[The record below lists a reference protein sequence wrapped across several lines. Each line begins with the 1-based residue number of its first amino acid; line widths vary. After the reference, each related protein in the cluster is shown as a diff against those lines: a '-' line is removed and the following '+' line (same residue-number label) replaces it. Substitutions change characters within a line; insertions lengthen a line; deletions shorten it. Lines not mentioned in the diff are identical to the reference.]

1 MNDIVERYELKLL
14 INIIL
19 NNNYKN
25 VAIQLPDCML
35 KDSLCITNFLKNEFQ
50 KYNKEI
56 IFNESKKNNSNR
68 ENDNNGSINRND
80 SGCSSPYCCKEK
92 KNEDNLYTNE
102 NKKNKWSNNKTDDY
116 KVNIR
121 SSVHVDIDNN
131 NNNNNNNN
139 NINNNNNNNNN
150 NINNNNNNINNI
162 NNINNNNNNNNNHK
176 HVNLYILGDTTLNEC
191 CEDYVSA
198 EHVEAD
204 FLVHYGISCQSFII
218 PFIPSIYIFNKKK
231 IEDNFFHN
239 IKKYLK
245 NENVLN
251 QNKISIL
258 LCDASYVHVLPELVR
273 CFFYKIEKN
282 NNICTDLKNEEEKE
296 INDFLSFCRYN
307 NKIIYNVDEKIYAN
321 KTFYKKG
328 EDNYNEYNRMDL
340 KNDNNRNNNVYYDNN
355 EDEDDIIFTNIIV
368 CLYRIANNINGK
380 VCYGFFNNY
389 VDFDI
394 KDKVED
400 KYLFMCGRLVFKV
413 FYNMK
418 KEMFFYKIVE
428 KKKEEMQIYKQNGDY
443 ELLNNKNMNLFIF
456 SSDNKNFINRCL
468 LEYNNCNNIYIYDT
482 KDIFIKDT
490 RKIIDKVLLK
500 RYSLIEKCKQVNNV
514 GILISN
520 VNLEKNKDIRILI
533 NYILRKN
540 KKKCFTIV
548 TNKLNTAKLE
558 NFYDIEIYILLTC
571 PENNLLELK
580 DFSKKIINP
589 YEFFIA
595 YNYVEWEGKYL
606 FDFFELLN
614 ISSIKK
620 EYQAIHNNKY
630 FLWNIDKEF
639 CSLKNHHKDNN
650 DKKQNV
656 IQQNNSILEKYDHL
670 IDSNLSISIEDQ
682 KQFITRFDE
691 KSQMCTYFLNLLK
704 ENHKREYKGV
714 DMNYNIDHVP
724 HIVKGLD
731 GIAQKYD
738 TDVKHL
744 KNTDTN

>member
-1 MNDIVERYELKLL
+1 MHDIVERYELKLL

-35 KDSLCITNFLKNEFQ
+35 KDSLCITNLLKNEFQ

-56 IFNESKKNNSNR
+56 IFNESIK
-68 ENDNNGSINRND
+68 NNGSINRND
-80 SGCSSPYCCKEK
+80 SECSPYCCKEK
-92 KNEDNLYTNE
+92 KNGEDLHTNE
-102 NKKNKWSNNKTDDY
+102 KKKNNCNDNKMDDD
-116 KVNIR
+116 KGNIK
-121 SSVHVDIDNN
+121 SSVHVDVVENNNNNNEHNNEHNINHNN
-131 NNNNNNNN
+131 NNNNNNKD
-139 NINNNNNNNNN
+139 
-150 NINNNNNNINNI
+150 
-162 NNINNNNNNNNNHK
+162 K

-204 FLVHYGISCQSFII
+204 FLVHYGISCQSFIT
-218 PFIPSIYIFNKKK
+218 PFIPSIYIFNKQN

-239 IKKYLK
+239 IKQYLK
-245 NENVLN
+245 NENVFK
-251 QNKISIL
+251 QNKTSII
-258 LCDASYVHVLPELVR
+258 LCDASFAHVLPELVR
-273 CFFYKIEKN
+273 CFFDKIEKN
-282 NNICTDLKNEEEKE
+282 NNICTDLKNEEKKE
-296 INDFLSFCRYN
+296 INDSLSFYNYN
-307 NKIIYNVDEKIYAN
+307 NKVLYNVDDKMYVN
-321 KTFYKKG
+321 KTFYEKG
-328 EDNYNEYNRMDL
+328 EDNYNECNITDL
-340 KNDNNRNNNVYYDNN
+340 KNDNNRNNDDYYDNS
-355 EDEDDIIFTNIIV
+355 EDDMIFTNIIV

-389 VDFDI
+389 VEFDI
-394 KDKVED
+394 KDKIED

-418 KEMFFYKIVE
+418 KEMIVYKIVE
-428 KKKEEMQIYKQNGDY
+428 KKKEERQIYEENGDD
-443 ELLNNKNMNLFIF
+443 ELINNKNMNLFIF

-468 LEYNNCNNIYIYDT
+468 LEYNNCNNIYIYDS

-520 VNLEKNKDIRILI
+520 VNLEKNKEIRILI

-540 KKKCFTIV
+540 KKKCFTVV

-580 DFSKKIINP
+580 EFSKKIINP

-595 YNYVEWEGKYL
+595 YNYIEWDGKYV

-630 FLWNIDKEF
+630 FLWNMDADFFTI
-639 CSLKNHHKDNN
+639 KNHHKDNKDNN
-650 DKKQNV
+650 DENV
-656 IQQNNSILEKYDHL
+656 NVIIQQNNLVLEKYDHL
-670 IDSNLSISIEDQ
+670 IDTNLSISVEDQ
-682 KQFITRFDE
+682 KKFITRFQED
-691 KSQMCTYFLNLLK
+691 SQMCTYFLNILK
-704 ENHKREYKGV
+704 ENNKREYKGV
-714 DMNYNIDHVP
+714 DINYNTDHVP
-724 HIVKGLD
+724 HIVKGLY

-738 TDVKHL
+738 TDIKHL
-744 KNTDTN
+744 KEQ

>member
-35 KDSLCITNFLKNEFQ
+35 KDSLCIINLLKNEFQ

-56 IFNESKKNNSNR
+56 IVNEAIKNNSNK
-68 ENDNNGSINRND
+68 ENDNNGSINTND
-80 SGCSSPYCCKEK
+80 NECSPYCCKEK
-92 KNEDNLYTNE
+92 KNEEDIHTNE
-102 NKKNKWSNNKTDDY
+102 NKKNNCNNDKMDDD
-116 KVNIR
+116 KGIIKN
-121 SSVHVDIDNN
+121 SVHIDNVDNN
-131 NNNNNNNN
+131 NDNKIYNNNYNNYNN
-139 NINNNNNNNNN
+139 
-150 NINNNNNNINNI
+150 
-162 NNINNNNNNNNNHK
+162 

-204 FLVHYGISCQSFII
+204 FLVHYGISCQSFIT

-231 IEDNFFHN
+231 IENNFFLN
-239 IKKYLK
+239 ICQYLK
-245 NENVLN
+245 NENVLK
-251 QNKISIL
+251 QNKTSIL
-258 LCDASYVHVLPELVR
+258 LCDTSYAHVLPELFR
-273 CFFYKIEKN
+273 CFFHKIEKN
-282 NNICTDLKNEEEKE
+282 KNIPTDIKNNKEKE
-296 INDFLSFCRYN
+296 INVSLSFCRYN
-307 NKIIYNVDEKIYAN
+307 NKVIYNVDEKMYES
-321 KTFYKKG
+321 KTFYKNI
-328 EDNYNEYNRMDL
+328 EDNINEYNKNNL
-340 KNDNNRNNNVYYDNN
+340 KDDNNRNNDAYYDNN
-355 EDEDDIIFTNIIV
+355 EDDIIFTNIIV

-389 VDFDI
+389 VEFDI
-394 KDKVED
+394 NDKIEE

-418 KEMFFYKIVE
+418 NDIIVYKIIE
-428 KKKEEMQIYKQNGDY
+428 KKKEEMQINKHYGEDD
-443 ELLNNKNMNLFIF
+443 LINNNNMNLFIF
-456 SSDNKNFINRCL
+456 SSDSKDFLNRCL
-468 LEYNNCNNIYIYDT
+468 LEYNNCNDIYIYDI

-490 RKIIDKVLLK
+490 RKILDKVLLK

-514 GILISN
+514 GILITN
-520 VNLEKNKDIRILI
+520 INLQKNIEIRMLI

-548 TNKLNTAKLE
+548 TNKLNAAKLE

-595 YNYVEWEGKYL
+595 YNYIEWEGKYL
-606 FDFFELLN
+606 FDFFQLLN

-620 EYQAIHNNKY
+620 EYQAIHKNKY
-630 FLWNIDKEF
+630 FLWNIDNEF
-639 CSLKNHHKDNN
+639 CSLKNHDNVNKDE
-650 DKKQNV
+650 KQNIV
-656 IQQNNSILEKYDHL
+656 QQNNSILEKYDHL
-670 IDSNLSISIEDQ
+670 IDTNLSISIQDQ
-682 KQFITRFDE
+682 KNFITRFQED
-691 KSQMCTYFLNLLK
+691 SQMCTYFFNLLK
-704 ENHKREYKGV
+704 ENDKREYKGV

-724 HIVKGLD
+724 HIVKGFD

-744 KNTDTN
+744 KNNNTN

>member
-1 MNDIVERYELKLL
+1 MNDIVERYKLKLL

-35 KDSLCITNFLKNEFQ
+35 KDSLCITNLLKTEFQ
-50 KYNKEI
+50 KYNKEM
-56 IFNESKKNNSNR
+56 IFNESIKNNSNR

-80 SGCSSPYCCKEK
+80 SECSPPYCCKEK
-92 KNEDNLYTNE
+92 NNEDELLTNE
-102 NKKNKWSNNKTDDY
+102 KIKNNYNNNEIDYDKGNIKSSVNVNIVDYNNK
-116 KVNIR
+116 
-121 SSVHVDIDNN
+121 NN
-131 NNNNNNNN
+131 ND
-139 NINNNNNNNNN
+139 
-150 NINNNNNNINNI
+150 
-162 NNINNNNNNNNNHK
+162 K
-176 HVNLYILGDTTLNEC
+176 HINLYILGDTTLNEC

-204 FLVHYGISCQSFII
+204 FLVHYGISCQSFIT

-239 IKKYLK
+239 IRQYIK
-245 NENVLN
+245 NENVLK
-251 QNKISIL
+251 QNKTSIL

-273 CFFYKIEKN
+273 CFFHKIEKN
-282 NNICTDLKNEEEKE
+282 NNICTDLKYDKEKE
-296 INDFLSFCRYN
+296 INDCLSFNSYN
-307 NKIIYNVDEKIYAN
+307 NKVIYNVDDKMYVN

-328 EDNYNEYNRMDL
+328 EDNYNECSINRMDL
-340 KNDNNRNNNVYYDNN
+340 KNDNNRNNDDYYDNT
-355 EDEDDIIFTNIIV
+355 EDDLIFTNIIV

-389 VDFDI
+389 VEFDI
-394 KDKVED
+394 KDKIED

-418 KEMFFYKIVE
+418 KEMIVYKIVE
-428 KKKEEMQIYKQNGDY
+428 KKKEDMQIYEQNGDH
-443 ELLNNKNMNLFIF
+443 ELINNKNMNLFIF
-456 SSDNKNFINRCL
+456 SCDNKNFINRCL

-490 RKIIDKVLLK
+490 RKILDKILIK

-520 VNLEKNKDIRILI
+520 VNLEKNKEIRILI

-540 KKKCFTIV
+540 KKKCFTLV
-548 TNKLNTAKLE
+548 TNKLNSAKLE

-595 YNYVEWEGKYL
+595 YNYIQWEGKYL
-606 FDFFELLN
+606 FDFFEILN

-630 FLWNIDKEF
+630 FLWNIHKEVY
-639 CSLKNHHKDNN
+639 SLKNQYKENN
-650 DKKQNV
+650 DEKENV
-656 IQQNNSILEKYDHL
+656 IQQNNFILEKYDHL
-670 IDSNLSISIEDQ
+670 LDSNLSISIEDQ
-682 KQFITRFDE
+682 KQFIMRFQED
-691 KSQMCTYFLNLLK
+691 SQMCTYFLNLLK
-704 ENHKREYKGV
+704 ENNKREYKGV
-714 DMNYNIDHVP
+714 DRNFNIDHVP
-724 HIVKGLD
+724 HIVKGFY

-738 TDVKHL
+738 TDIKHL
-744 KNTDTN
+744 KNNHTN